1 MGAGL
6 WPAVGRR
13 LVGDDRHRVALEK
26 RRIYALIPSTPPL
39 VTGRNFN
46 KFQKSPRE
54 GTGAGKSGWTVYIN
68 PGSASPRPWLLLLH
82 SNFPRCILEM
92 CMAQNEP

>member
-13 LVGDDRHRVALEK
+13 LVGNDRHRIALEK

-39 VTGRNFN
+39 VACGNFN
-46 KFQKSPRE
+46 DGFPETQGVWRLKGMEERNWSWQIRLDS
-54 GTGAGKSGWTVYIN
+54 
-68 PGSASPRPWLLLLH
+68 LH
-82 SNFPRCILEM
+82 
-92 CMAQNEP
+92 